1 MGLSRR
7 EYLLGFYGFFG
18 FLFQHLF
25 PVDCL
30 VLLEIEAILLAFS
43 RSDGEKN
50 IYKSL
55 SDLQCIE
62 FAGMFGI
69 IYLETES

>member
-1 MGLSRR
+1 M
-7 EYLLGFYGFFG
+7 G

-43 RSDGEKN
+43 RSDGERWRKKN